1 MYGAIACEGEVC
13 NDDVFNGLIRGIV
26 EFPLAVNF
34 MFINE
39 GQHDPVT
46 DDGTLKKN
54 VILFS

>member
-1 MYGAIACEGEVC
+1 MQT
-13 NDDVFNGLIRGIV
+13 VFERKMFSSVNTIYQSQHFQLYIV

-46 DDGTLKKN
+46 DDGTLKKKM
-54 VILFS
+54 